1 MSSKKV
7 KLKSVERNTRKNTR
21 SSRNNP
27 VKPAKKQ
34 NQAVNKTDDIDFD
47 EFNRKRIEEARK
59 ANVIVLSEIKK
70 SLEEKKEPE
79 PKKTFKDPLWYI
91 GTGVLWLFDT
101 LRGRTEKQEDN
112 IPATEPVAEP
122 EPVVEPE
129 PVAEPE
135 PVVELEPVV
144 EPEPVAEPEPVIEPE
159 PVVEPEPVAEP
170 EPVVEPEPI
179 AEPEPVAEPELAAES
194 EIEQE
199 ESDDDTENDDSDEED
214 DGDGFVVIQGNEENK
229 KRGFSVA
236 YLSRYAK
243 TAAKGADT
251 RIKENIKLQKK
262 KESLEKKLEKFS
274 IPKRATEDTVLRLNS
289 EKESMIKELA
299 EIENAMEYN
308 LSVAESLE
316 RAADEYAY
324 IRNKVDGTVIEGL
337 RKTERLHP
345 EKVEVDKNY
354 LDSLI
359 EQYNMAKMANESK

>member
-112 IPATEPVAEP
+112 IPKPEPVAEP

-135 PVVELEPVV
+135 LVV
-144 EPEPVAEPEPVIEPE
+144 EPEPVA
-159 PVVEPEPVAEP
+159 
-170 EPVVEPEPI
+170 EPEPI

>member
-112 IPATEPVAEP
+112 IP
-122 EPVVEPE
+122 EPE
-129 PVAEPE
+129 PVAEP
-135 PVVELEPVV
+135 EPVV

-170 EPVVEPEPI
+170 ESVVEPEP
-179 AEPEPVAEPELAAES
+179 AAES

>member
-1 MSSKKV
+1 M
-7 KLKSVERNTRKNTR
+7 
-21 SSRNNP
+21 
-27 VKPAKKQ
+27 
-34 NQAVNKTDDIDFD
+34 
-47 EFNRKRIEEARK
+47 
-59 ANVIVLSEIKK
+59 
-70 SLEEKKEPE
+70 
-79 PKKTFKDPLWYI
+79 
-91 GTGVLWLFDT
+91 
-101 LRGRTEKQEDN
+101 
-112 IPATEPVAEP
+112 
-122 EPVVEPE
+122 
-129 PVAEPE
+129 
-135 PVVELEPVV
+135 
-144 EPEPVAEPEPVIEPE
+144 
-159 PVVEPEPVAEP
+159 
-170 EPVVEPEPI
+170 
-179 AEPEPVAEPELAAES
+179 
-194 EIEQE
+194 
-199 ESDDDTENDDSDEED
+199 
-214 DGDGFVVIQGNEENK
+214 
-229 KRGFSVA
+229 A

-262 KESLEKKLEKFS
+262 KESLEKRLEKFS

>member
-112 IPATEPVAEP
+112 IPEP
-122 EPVVEPE
+122 
-129 PVAEPE
+129 
-135 PVVELEPVV
+135 EPVV

-159 PVVEPEPVAEP
+159 P
-170 EPVVEPEPI
+170 
-179 AEPEPVAEPELAAES
+179 AAES

>member
-112 IPATEPVAEP
+112 IPEPESVAEP

-135 PVVELEPVV
+135 P
-144 EPEPVAEPEPVIEPE
+144 
-159 PVVEPEPVAEP
+159 
-170 EPVVEPEPI
+170 
-179 AEPEPVAEPELAAES
+179 AAES

>member
-112 IPATEPVAEP
+112 IPK
-122 EPVVEPE
+122 PE

-135 PVVELEPVV
+135 PVVEH
-144 EPEPVAEPEPVIEPE
+144 EPVAEPEP
-159 PVVEPEPVAEP
+159 
-170 EPVVEPEPI
+170 
-179 AEPEPVAEPELAAES
+179 AAES

-262 KESLEKKLEKFS
+262 KESLEKRLEKFS

>member
-112 IPATEPVAEP
+112 IPKPEPVAEP

-135 PVVELEPVV
+135 P
-144 EPEPVAEPEPVIEPE
+144 
-159 PVVEPEPVAEP
+159 
-170 EPVVEPEPI
+170 
-179 AEPEPVAEPELAAES
+179 AAES

>member
-112 IPATEPVAEP
+112 IPEPEPVAEP

-129 PVAEPE
+129 PVAEP
-135 PVVELEPVV
+135 
-144 EPEPVAEPEPVIEPE
+144 
-159 PVVEPEPVAEP
+159 
-170 EPVVEPEPI
+170 
-179 AEPEPVAEPELAAES
+179 
-194 EIEQE
+194 
-199 ESDDDTENDDSDEED
+199 
-214 DGDGFVVIQGNEENK
+214 
-229 KRGFSVA
+229 
-236 YLSRYAK
+236 
-243 TAAKGADT
+243 
-251 RIKENIKLQKK
+251 
-262 KESLEKKLEKFS
+262 
-274 IPKRATEDTVLRLNS
+274 
-289 EKESMIKELA
+289 
-299 EIENAMEYN
+299 
-308 LSVAESLE
+308 
-316 RAADEYAY
+316 
-324 IRNKVDGTVIEGL
+324 
-337 RKTERLHP
+337 
-345 EKVEVDKNY
+345 
-354 LDSLI
+354 
-359 EQYNMAKMANESK
+359 

>member
-112 IPATEPVAEP
+112 IPKPEPVAEP

-135 PVVELEPVV
+135 P
-144 EPEPVAEPEPVIEPE
+144 
-159 PVVEPEPVAEP
+159 
-170 EPVVEPEPI
+170 
-179 AEPEPVAEPELAAES
+179 AAES

-262 KESLEKKLEKFS
+262 KESLEKRLEKFS

>member
-112 IPATEPVAEP
+112 IPK
-122 EPVVEPE
+122 PE

-135 PVVELEPVV
+135 PK
-144 EPEPVAEPEPVIEPE
+144 
-159 PVVEPEPVAEP
+159 
-170 EPVVEPEPI
+170 
-179 AEPEPVAEPELAAES
+179 
-194 EIEQE
+194 
-199 ESDDDTENDDSDEED
+199 DD
-214 DGDGFVVIQGNEENK
+214 
-229 KRGFSVA
+229 
-236 YLSRYAK
+236 Y
-243 TAAKGADT
+243 
-251 RIKENIKLQKK
+251 
-262 KESLEKKLEKFS
+262 
-274 IPKRATEDTVLRLNS
+274 
-289 EKESMIKELA
+289 
-299 EIENAMEYN
+299 
-308 LSVAESLE
+308 
-316 RAADEYAY
+316 
-324 IRNKVDGTVIEGL
+324 
-337 RKTERLHP
+337 
-345 EKVEVDKNY
+345 
-354 LDSLI
+354 
-359 EQYNMAKMANESK
+359 

>member
-112 IPATEPVAEP
+112 IPKPEPVAEP

-135 PVVELEPVV
+135 PVV
-144 EPEPVAEPEPVIEPE
+144 
-159 PVVEPEPVAEP
+159 
-170 EPVVEPEPI
+170 
-179 AEPEPVAEPELAAES
+179 EPEPVAEPELAAES

>member
-27 VKPAKKQ
+27 VKSAKKQ

-112 IPATEPVAEP
+112 IPKPEPVAEP

-135 PVVELEPVV
+135 P
-144 EPEPVAEPEPVIEPE
+144 
-159 PVVEPEPVAEP
+159 
-170 EPVVEPEPI
+170 
-179 AEPEPVAEPELAAES
+179 AAES

-262 KESLEKKLEKFS
+262 KESLEKRLEKFS

>member
-112 IPATEPVAEP
+112 IPKPEPVAEP

-159 PVVEPEPVAEP
+159 PVVEPEPVAEL
-170 EPVVEPEPI
+170 EPVI
-179 AEPEPVAEPELAAES
+179 EPEPVAEPEPAAES

>member
-1 MSSKKV
+1 M
-7 KLKSVERNTRKNTR
+7 
-21 SSRNNP
+21 
-27 VKPAKKQ
+27 
-34 NQAVNKTDDIDFD
+34 
-47 EFNRKRIEEARK
+47 
-59 ANVIVLSEIKK
+59 
-70 SLEEKKEPE
+70 
-79 PKKTFKDPLWYI
+79 
-91 GTGVLWLFDT
+91 
-101 LRGRTEKQEDN
+101 
-112 IPATEPVAEP
+112 
-122 EPVVEPE
+122 
-129 PVAEPE
+129 
-135 PVVELEPVV
+135 VELEPVV
-144 EPEPVAEPEPVIEPE
+144 
-159 PVVEPEPVAEP
+159 
-170 EPVVEPEPI
+170 
-179 AEPEPVAEPELAAES
+179 EPEPVAEPELAAES

-243 TAAKGADT
+243 TAAKGADA

>member
-135 PVVELEPVV
+135 PVVE
-144 EPEPVAEPEPVIEPE
+144 PEPVAELEPVIEPE

-170 EPVVEPEPI
+170 EPVV
-179 AEPEPVAEPELAAES
+179 EPELAAES

>member
-1 MSSKKV
+1 M
-7 KLKSVERNTRKNTR
+7 
-21 SSRNNP
+21 
-27 VKPAKKQ
+27 
-34 NQAVNKTDDIDFD
+34 
-47 EFNRKRIEEARK
+47 
-59 ANVIVLSEIKK
+59 
-70 SLEEKKEPE
+70 
-79 PKKTFKDPLWYI
+79 
-91 GTGVLWLFDT
+91 
-101 LRGRTEKQEDN
+101 
-112 IPATEPVAEP
+112 
-122 EPVVEPE
+122 
-129 PVAEPE
+129 
-135 PVVELEPVV
+135 
-144 EPEPVAEPEPVIEPE
+144 
-159 PVVEPEPVAEP
+159 VEPEPVAEP
-170 EPVVEPEPI
+170 EPVVEPESVV
-179 AEPEPVAEPELAAES
+179 EPEPAAES

>member
-70 SLEEKKEPE
+70 SLEEKREPE

-112 IPATEPVAEP
+112 IPEPEPVAEP

-135 PVVELEPVV
+135 P
-144 EPEPVAEPEPVIEPE
+144 
-159 PVVEPEPVAEP
+159 
-170 EPVVEPEPI
+170 
-179 AEPEPVAEPELAAES
+179 AAES